1 MTFDDPDIVDNDN
14 ECREDTNGGETV
26 PLDNEEVGTPADRI
40 FCPDTVEE
48 GKIVLP
54 KTDPVRFTDDLLFWL
69 TIEVITAIAELFL
82 TIEAL
87 EALTVELDLDCLVDV
102 EDDKELT
109 RVVEEL
115 FSINVELEVDIME
128 LGWSVDDILS
138 DAGEAN
144 KVSLAND
151 ACVEF
156 LLILDDLGTGPCVV
170 IIIDVETDGEICAIV
185 VPWLRYLGDKEF
197 LPLKPVELDLDCLV
211 DVEDDKELTR
221 VVEELF
227 SINVKLEADI
237 MELGWSVDD
246 TLSDAGEADK
256 VSLVND
262 ACVEFLLILDDLRTG
277 PCVVIIIDVETD
289 GEICAIVV
297 PWLRYLDDKE
307 FLPLKPVEL
316 DLDCLVDVEDDKEL
330 TRVVVELFS
339 INVKLEAD
347 IMELGWSVDDI
358 LSDAGEAN
366 KVSLAN
372 DACVEFLL
380 ILDDLGT
387 GPCVVIII
395 DVEID
400 GEICAIVVPWLRYL
414 DDLDEMPALSPAA
427 LFLRFLATGVDN
439 E

>member
-40 FCPDTVEE
+40 FSPDTVEE
-48 GKIVLP
+48 GIIVLL

-69 TIEVITAIAELFL
+69 TIEVITAIEELFL

-115 FSINVELEVDIME
+115 FSINVKLEADIME

-138 DAGEAN
+138 DAGEAD

-185 VPWLRYLGDKEF
+185 VPWLRYLG
-197 LPLKPVELDLDCLV
+197 
-211 DVEDDKELTR
+211 
-221 VVEELF
+221 
-227 SINVKLEADI
+227 
-237 MELGWSVDD
+237 
-246 TLSDAGEADK
+246 
-256 VSLVND
+256 
-262 ACVEFLLILDDLRTG
+262 
-277 PCVVIIIDVETD
+277 
-289 GEICAIVV
+289 
-297 PWLRYLDDKE
+297 DKE